1 MKYKKFLS
9 VVSVLSI
16 LFGTFFTI
24 RQLTR
29 KERYHGIVEHEDSDA
44 PIFEIM
50 KEGQDITFPIWK
62 HYNQSLPAYQNSQL
76 TMEDSMTFLYNIGS
90 FAEVVIEEKFDI
102 LARFRTLQKDGAE
115 YLFYKGEITED
126 LSLSMAYMDSPSSK
140 SLYFHTYQ
148 PKAYVPT
155 TDDFKNAN
163 KLLVSQHEA
172 FSMFDKAFERDYLP
186 FQMYDDPSVVF
197 NDNPFEVFN
206 ILFREFLFPMF
217 SEFLGEIPKFDVDFY
232 YADYYTVIYEQ
243 ELLLVFQTQDI
254 DYMLFYDITLNKITG
269 FCISFAN

>member
-9 VVSVLSI
+9 IISVVSI
-16 LFGTFFTI
+16 LFGAFFTI

-29 KERYHGIVEHEDSDA
+29 KERYHGIVEHEDSTA
-44 PIFEIM
+44 PIFEVM
-50 KEGQDITFPIWK
+50 KEGQEITFPIWK

-76 TMEDSMTFLYNIGS
+76 TMADSMTFLYNIER

-102 LARFRTLQKDGAE
+102 LTRFRTLQKDGAE
-115 YLFYKGEITED
+115 YLFYKGEITKD
-126 LSLSMAYMDSPSSK
+126 LSLSMAYMDSPSGK
-140 SLYFHTYQ
+140 SLYFHTYR
-148 PKAYVPT
+148 PKAYAPT

-163 KLLVSQHEA
+163 KWLVSYHEA
-172 FSMFDKAFERDYLP
+172 FSMVDKEFEGGDLP
-186 FQMYDDPSVVF
+186 FQMYD
-197 NDNPFEVFN
+197 NPFEIFN
-206 ILFREFLFPMF
+206 VLFREYLFPMF
-217 SEFLGEIPKFDVDFY
+217 SEFLCEIPEFNVDFY

-254 DYMLFYDITLNKITG
+254 DYMLFYDITLNRITG